1 MSSKSS
7 QSVRCF
13 YIQFTGTEVINAY
26 PNRMQVNSE
35 EWFAYLEDDE
45 VTQFVI
51 SDDLYYGDDFL
62 CTVIKTKRKTGNY
75 WYARIKINTKQGT
88 RYLRQSLGKSKDVTL
103 QQLWDAAQTLRKR
116 EFAMHGYMTR
126 QT

>member
-1 MSSKSS
+1 MSPKPSLL
-7 QSVRCF
+7 VRGF
-13 YIQFTGTEVINAY
+13 YIKFTGTEVVNAY
-26 PNRMQVNSE
+26 PNRMQINSE

-45 VTQFVI
+45 TTRFVI

-75 WYARIKINTKQGT
+75 WHARVMIHTKQGT
-88 RYLRQSLGKSKDVTL
+88 KYLRQSLGKSKDVTL
-103 QQLWDAAQTLRKR
+103 QRLWDAAQTLRKR
-116 EFAMHGYMTR
+116 EIALHGYATR